1 MILWINSNGLMM
13 SNTIKDD
20 FDKTNDDPPAKDEP
34 NTFDEYWVHKKQ
46 EWQDEA
52 ENRDPDRDYDVSI

>member
-1 MILWINSNGLMM
+1 M

-20 FDKTNDDPPAKDEP
+20 FDKTNDDPPAKDEL